1 MIKKYLPYIFSIIG
15 FIIYQLVVIS
25 IGFSGLYRSVGA
37 GCVLVITYYIGH
49 LVAKKI

>member
-15 FIIYQLVVIS
+15 FIIYQSIVIS
-25 IGFSGLYRSVGA
+25 IGFEGLYRSIGA
-37 GCVLVITYYIGH
+37 GCVLVGTYFLGQ